1 MPSRGT
7 ELPKHLIWRSPSE
20 MNALETLFWRAENH
34 PGMRSNMLGVFVL
47 DRCPDWR
54 RLVAR
59 HEWSTRIVPR
69 LRHRV
74 LEPPLRS
81 GRPFWVADRTFDVR
95 NHVRRVKLPAPGTTR
110 QLFDLAQAVAS
121 APLAPDRPLWEATL
135 VEGLDDGHGGK
146 AAYLL
151 KLHHSL
157 SDGLGAA
164 QLATVLLDEA
174 ATSSAE
180 PALPPVHSS
189 RAVPATVLLGGRL
202 ARQLL
207 TLPRSA
213 IRGAK
218 GARVAWTTRSR
229 GIALPSVDQVAGGVA
244 SFARTTLLPPVPA
257 SPLLR
262 ARSHAVHFDALE
274 FPRQALRAAAK
285 AGGGTL
291 NDAFVAGLMGG
302 FERYHH
308 RFGVDLPAV
317 PFLIPISVRRRD
329 DLPAGNR
336 LASTRLA
343 MPVSGLSA
351 VERIAEAN
359 RRITAIRTRSTLRAL
374 DLLTRPI
381 APLPGP
387 LVRFVFTQMFRGN
400 DLIAT
405 HFTGPSG
412 ELCLAGSRI
421 LRVSPFPPLLRG
433 ATSIALT
440 TYADSCHIGITLDTG
455 AFTDPDAFVLSLRE
469 SFEELIAL
477 AADSRAASMTA

>member
-1 MPSRGT
+1 MADLGT
-7 ELPKHLIWRSPSE
+7 GIPKHAVWRSPRE

-34 PGMRSNMLGVFVL
+34 PGMRSSVMGVFVL
-47 DRCPDWR
+47 DRCPDWE

-59 HEWSTRIVPR
+59 HEWSSRIVPR

-74 LEPPLRS
+74 LEPPLRL
-81 GRPFWVADRTFDVR
+81 GRPFWVVDRSFDVR
-95 NHVRRVKLPAPGTTR
+95 NHVRRVRLPEPGTAR
-110 QLFDLAQAVAS
+110 QLLDVAQVVAS
-121 APLAPDRPLWEATL
+121 APVAPERPLWEAVL

-157 SDGLGAA
+157 SDGIGAA
-164 QLATVLLDEA
+164 QLVTVLLDA
-174 ATSSAE
+174 VGTPGGE
-180 PALPPVHSS
+180 PLLPPAASPEHT
-189 RAVPATVLLGGRL
+189 RATTLLLGRL

-207 TLPRSA
+207 TLPPAAARA
-213 IRGAK
+213 VKRLGA
-218 GARVAWTTRSR
+218 ARPNRRPRVAP
-229 GIALPSVDQVAGGVA
+229 PSVERIAAGLA
-244 SFARTTLLPPVPA
+244 LFARTTLLPSVPA

-262 ARSHAVHFDALE
+262 ERSRAVHFDALD
-274 FPRQALRAAAK
+274 FPLRALRAAGK
-285 AGGGTL
+285 TGGGTL
-291 NDAFVAGLMGG
+291 NDAFMAGLMGG

-317 PFLIPISVRRRD
+317 PLLIPISVRRRD

-351 VERIAEAN
+351 VERIAEA
-359 RRITAIRTRSTLRAL
+359 RKRIAVVRTKPVLRAL

-381 APLPGP
+381 TPLPGP
-387 LVRFVFTQMFRGN
+387 LVTFVFTQMFRGN

-405 HFTGPSG
+405 NFPGVPG
-412 ELCLAGSRI
+412 ELDLVGSRV
-421 LRVSPFPPLLRG
+421 LRVWPFPPLMRG

-440 TYADSCHIGITLDTG
+440 TYADTCRIGITLDTG
-455 AFTDPDAFVLSLRE
+455 AFTEPDAFITSLRE
-469 SFEELIAL
+469 SFEELLAL
-477 AADSRAASMTA
+477 PPERPTAPMTT